1 MVTVKISED
10 GKLKKFRNI
19 TDAKIRK
26 VVKTCCT
33 LLELDNVLI
42 NIILTDNKTIHT
54 INRDYRSKDRPTDV
68 ISFAYREEPFPQPA
82 KGKENLGDIFLSLE
96 QAELQ
101 RVEYGV
107 TFIEECERLLVHS
120 VLHLVGY
127 DHERSKK
134 DEKIMRDKED
144 WILERL

>member
-1 MVTVKISED
+1 MVTVKISEE
-10 GKLKKFRNI
+10 GKLKKFRSI

-26 VVKTCCT
+26 VVKKCCEI
-33 LLELDNVLI
+33 LDLDNVLI
-42 NIILTDNKTIHT
+42 SVILTDNKTIHV

-96 QAELQ
+96 QAEIQ
-101 RVEYGV
+101 RLEYGV
-107 TFIEECERLLVHS
+107 TFAEECERLLVHS

-127 DHERSKK
+127 DHEKSKK
-134 DEKIMRDKED
+134 AEKLMRQKED

>member
-1 MVTVKISED
+1 MITVKISEE
-10 GKLKKFRNI
+10 GKLKKYRTI
-19 TDAKIRK
+19 TDAKIRTIVK
-26 VVKTCCT
+26 KTCA

-42 NIILTDNKTIHT
+42 NIILTDNKVIHK
-54 INRDYRSKDRPTDV
+54 INREYRSKDRPTDV
-68 ISFAYREEPFPQPA
+68 ISFAYREEPFPQPS

-96 QAELQ
+96 QAQLQ
-101 RVEYGV
+101 CVEYGV
-107 TFIEECERLLVHS
+107 TFIEECERLLIHS

-134 DEKIMRDKED
+134 DEKIMRAKED

>member
-1 MVTVKISED
+1 MITVKISEE
-10 GKLKKFRNI
+10 GKLKKYRNI
-19 TDAKIRK
+19 TDAKIRATVK
-26 VVKTCCT
+26 KTCA

-42 NIILTDNKTIHT
+42 NIILTDNRFIHT
-54 INRDYRSKDRPTDV
+54 INRDYRAKDRPTDV

-96 QAELQ
+96 QAEIQ
-101 RVEYGV
+101 RIEYGV
-107 TFIEECERLLVHS
+107 TFIEECERLLIHS
-120 VLHLVGY
+120 VLHLIGF

-134 DEKIMRDKED
+134 DEKIMRAKED